1 MKKVIRIVAVCVFM
15 CFLIVNTYD
24 YNLVNEGNIPLSE
37 GKYIVKSDF
46 DVNEI
51 PDKNN
56 TGVVASEDDLE
67 EVVGEKSYS
76 GVFFRNSGTGLIKLE
91 FVYTNKTVAGTIE
104 FKNLDFSKNK
114 VQLLNEASV
123 DRKINLKFTNC
134 KFGYFSCSKALSNI
148 SYEFNNCELM
158 HFDGSN
164 AAFDKCKFGGSYN
177 DAINPFV
184 NVSVNNSYFKD
195 MSYEL
200 SSGTVHTDGTQIYGA
215 DGIDVSNIN
224 FYNCRFELPQL
235 VMPNRNAYIN
245 ACIMLQLEKSN
256 GSDIS
261 FKNCYLNGGGYSIY
275 AWSKNENYELKDT
288 QFENIKVGCLSK
300 YGKLY
305 NRVSEYVE
313 FKDVDYTSNMYI
325 SSVERDKDKNS
336 TVLYATNDT
345 NKEKEFIVL
354 TSNGNKYSYKIDAC
368 PKYEEVSEGMK
379 FEDFPFDVE
388 YVIPEYCDWIVCYE
402 LKDGEYTSVSDLKQ
416 IRYVNWTDSD
426 VLVTDVNNTLLGK
439 ESLPDNE
446 VETDGSQDLPAE
458 DSSQD
463 DSIVDS
469 GVCGSDV
476 SWTLSKDGELT
487 LEGSG
492 KTYNY
497 YSKSSAP
504 WYDEKDEIKEV
515 IIDEGISSIGNQLFR
530 NLDKIEEVDIPESV
544 DTIGKNAFIGC
555 SSLESVSITNTIKE
569 IGENSFQSTA
579 LKTVYYTGTSEE
591 WENVTISGNN
601 NKLNQ
606 AEVVIKSKEIAN
618 GQCGSNISWILYED
632 GMLELSGTGSTYN
645 YSSKSVSPFLELS
658 SQISYVKICSG
669 VECIGTQVF
678 RNCTQVKRVDFPK
691 TLSKIGNNA
700 FIGCK
705 NITDVNYEGSD
716 EEWQNIS
723 IGSYNTSITNR
734 INTN

>member
-1 MKKVIRIVAVCVFM
+1 
-15 CFLIVNTYD
+15 
-24 YNLVNEGNIPLSE
+24 
-37 GKYIVKSDF
+37 
-46 DVNEI
+46 
-51 PDKNN
+51 
-56 TGVVASEDDLE
+56 
-67 EVVGEKSYS
+67 
-76 GVFFRNSGTGLIKLE
+76 
-91 FVYTNKTVAGTIE
+91 
-104 FKNLDFSKNK
+104 
-114 VQLLNEASV
+114 
-123 DRKINLKFTNC
+123 
-134 KFGYFSCSKALSNI
+134 
-148 SYEFNNCELM
+148 
-158 HFDGSN
+158 
-164 AAFDKCKFGGSYN
+164 
-177 DAINPFV
+177 
-184 NVSVNNSYFKD
+184 
-195 MSYEL
+195 
-200 SSGTVHTDGTQIYGA
+200 
-215 DGIDVSNIN
+215 
-224 FYNCRFELPQL
+224 
-235 VMPNRNAYIN
+235 
-245 ACIMLQLEKSN
+245 
-256 GSDIS
+256 
-261 FKNCYLNGGGYSIY
+261 
-275 AWSKNENYELKDT
+275 
-288 QFENIKVGCLSK
+288 
-300 YGKLY
+300 
-305 NRVSEYVE
+305 
-313 FKDVDYTSNMYI
+313 
-325 SSVERDKDKNS
+325 
-336 TVLYATNDT
+336 
-345 NKEKEFIVL
+345 
-354 TSNGNKYSYKIDAC
+354 
-368 PKYEEVSEGMK
+368 MK

-402 LKDGEYTSVSDLKQ
+402 LGDGEYTSVSDLQQ
-416 IRYVNWTDSD
+416 IRYANWTDSD
-426 VLVTDVNNTLLGK
+426 VLTADVNNMLSGK
-439 ESLPDNE
+439 EVLPDNE
-446 VETDGSQDLPAE
+446 MEADDSQDLPSE

-476 SWTLSKDGELT
+476 SWTLSKDGALT
-487 LEGSG
+487 LEGNG

-515 IIDEGISSIGNQLFR
+515 VIDEGISSIGNQLFR
-530 NLDKIEEVDIPESV
+530 NLNKIEEVEIPESV

-606 AEVVIKSKEIAN
+606 AEVVIKPKEIAN

-658 SQISYVKICSG
+658 SQISYIKICSG

-723 IGSYNTSITNR
+723 IGSYNTSITSR